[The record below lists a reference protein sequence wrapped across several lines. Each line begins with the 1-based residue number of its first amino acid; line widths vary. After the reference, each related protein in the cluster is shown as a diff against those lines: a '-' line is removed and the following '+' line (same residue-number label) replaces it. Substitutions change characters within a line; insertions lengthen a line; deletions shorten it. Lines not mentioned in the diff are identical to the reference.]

1 MSADPVTSPSPPRA
15 AIPWKTLAGWFV
27 LSRLLIWSAAAISLR
42 VVSPGPFFQPPQSML
57 DWLKHWDAPWF
68 LSVIQNGYTY
78 DPTKMSS
85 VNFLPLYPVIV
96 RAVAWIVPNVEVA
109 AYLVSNAF
117 CFGAAVLLWK
127 LTEDITRNGCAALL
141 AALFFWFGPVNFF
154 FSTIYAEAT
163 FVFFSL
169 ATLVAARGARWL
181 LAGGLGAVAA
191 LSRSIG
197 IFLIIPLALEFL
209 SQHRTTAA
217 WRERRTWQSFPAVFL
232 PVTGTALYVGYLALR
247 FNEPRAYL
255 VSQGFGG
262 HSFSYPWD
270 LFRSHHFVSLVPEYQ
285 AWFAVT
291 VLTGTV
297 LLALGVFVRLP
308 WSLTAFAAAFC
319 LLHFCVKTVEGMPR
333 FLSAVFPFYCTLGI
347 LGARW
352 PIAGWLLLPVSG
364 IVLAITTALF
374 VNGYWFT

>member
-1 MSADPVTSPSPPRA
+1 MV
-15 AIPWKTLAGWFV
+15 
-27 LSRLLIWSAAAISLR
+27 SRLLIWSAAAISLR
-42 VVSPGPFFQPPQSML
+42 VAAPGPFFQPPESML

-68 LSVIQNGYTY
+68 LSVIRDGYTY
-78 DPTKMSS
+78 DPTRMSS
-85 VNFLPLYPVIV
+85 VNFLPLYPLIV
-96 RAVAWIVPNVEVA
+96 RAVTWIVPNVEVA

-117 CFGAAVLLWK
+117 CFGAAVLLWR
-127 LTEDITRNGCAALL
+127 LTEDIARNTRAAWL

-169 ATLVAARGARWL
+169 ATLVTARGERWL
-181 LAGGLGAVAA
+181 LAGALGAIAA

-197 IFLIIPLALEFL
+197 IFLIIPLGLEFL
-209 SQHRTTAA
+209 SRHRTPTA
-217 WRERRTWQSFPAVFL
+217 WRERQTWLKLPAVFL
-232 PVTGTALYVGYLALR
+232 PAIGTALYVGYLAVR

-270 LFRSHHFVSLVPEYQ
+270 LFRSHHFVSLTPAYQ

-291 VLTGTV
+291 VLTGIV
-297 LLALGVFVRLP
+297 LFVAGVLVRLP

-352 PIAGWLLLPVSG
+352 PLAAGAFLPVSAV
-364 IVLAITTALF
+364 VLAITTALF